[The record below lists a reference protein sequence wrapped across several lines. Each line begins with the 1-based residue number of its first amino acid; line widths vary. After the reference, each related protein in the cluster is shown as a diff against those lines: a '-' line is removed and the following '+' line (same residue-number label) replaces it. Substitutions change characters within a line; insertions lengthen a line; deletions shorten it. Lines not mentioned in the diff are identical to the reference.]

1 MKKIIYATDF
11 SENSVAALKYAY
23 HLGKL
28 LNTDVIVLHVFDPDD
43 LSQARSPEERK
54 QVLDHHTSR
63 LQKFCS
69 LNLNQNFEDLNLSLA
84 VIKGEN
90 ISREILK
97 YIKDINVLM
106 VVLGACG
113 SGTVKEFFL
122 GSTTKDM
129 ISTSTIPLMA
139 IPGNFEFRGI
149 KKVMYTTDFE
159 EEDIYHLCEL
169 LRILAPI
176 EFKITVVHVTS
187 QKEGDA
193 NDLMEWFKELLFEK
207 TNFPYFDFRIL
218 YSEDVLNSINN
229 CLEEINADLLVMM
242 EHKSKLAVQSVLHR
256 DLVKRMQSCT
266 RVPLLS
272 CKKMY

>member
-43 LSQARSPEERK
+43 LSQAHSAEERK

-63 LQKFCS
+63 LRKFCS

-84 VIKGEN
+84 VIKGEK
-90 ISREILK
+90 ISREILL
-97 YIKDINVLM
+97 YIKDIDVLM
-106 VVLGACG
+106 VILGACG
-113 SGTVKEFFL
+113 AGTVREFFL
-122 GSTTKDM
+122 GSTTKNM
-129 ISTSTIPLMA
+129 ISASPVPLMA
-139 IPGNFEFRGI
+139 IPGNFEFGGI
-149 KKVMYTTDFE
+149 KRVIYTTDFE

-169 LRILAPI
+169 IRILAPI
-176 EFKITVVHVTS
+176 EFKVTIVHVTT
-187 QKEGDA
+187 QQEGDA

-207 TNFPYFDFRIL
+207 TSFPDFEFHIL
-218 YSEDVLNSINN
+218 YSEDVLNSINE
-229 CLEEINADLLVMM
+229 CVEDLSADLLVMM
-242 EHKSKLAVQSVLHR
+242 ERKSKLAVQSVLHR

-272 CKKMY
+272 CKEMY

>member
-28 LNTDVIVLHVFDPDD
+28 LNTDVIVIHVFDPDD
-43 LSQARSPEERK
+43 LSQARTAEERK

-63 LQKFCS
+63 LRKFCS
-69 LNLNQNFEDLNLSLA
+69 LNLQQNFEDLNLSIA

-90 ISREILK
+90 ISREILR

-106 VVLGACG
+106 ILLGACG
-113 SGTVKEFFL
+113 SGTVREFFL
-122 GSTTKDM
+122 GSTTKNM
-129 ISTSTIPLMA
+129 ISASPVPLMA

-169 LRILAPI
+169 IRILEPI
-176 EFKITVVHVTS
+176 EFKITIVHVTS
-187 QKEGDA
+187 GKEGEA
-193 NDLMEWFKELLFEK
+193 NDLMEWFKELLYER

-218 YSEDVLNSINN
+218 YSEDVLNSLNK
-229 CLEEINADLLVMM
+229 CLEDLSADLLVMM
-242 EHKSKLAVQSVLHR
+242 ERKNKLGVQSVLHR

-266 RVPLLS
+266 QVPLLS
-272 CKKMY
+272 CKEMY